1 MRNSFKHSSFTAE
14 NAGSSDYATE
24 ALVNWL
30 LRFLLRNA
38 SSFRSVDLGYDASMV
53 SNPCFAVMLRRRSPL
68 TTIRGVRLFLGLRS
82 FAKPCSSTA
91 CGELALV
98 LEFVA
103 IGPHQSAELTVQV
116 GDVRGGDWRL
126 VAVKPAMERR
136 DPNKTPATNPHGKG
150 HRRRYAGER
159 PQTQP

>member
-1 MRNSFKHSSFTAE
+1 
-14 NAGSSDYATE
+14 
-24 ALVNWL
+24 
-30 LRFLLRNA
+30 
-38 SSFRSVDLGYDASMV
+38 MV

-68 TTIRGVRLFLGLRS
+68 TTIRGVRLFLGLQS

-116 GDVRGGDWRL
+116 GDVRGGIGVSWPLSQRWS
-126 VAVKPAMERR
+126 AETRI
-136 DPNKTPATNPHGKG
+136 
-150 HRRRYAGER
+150 RRRRPIRTVRAIADAMRARGHKLSHEGVAGVLRTARMAEDEAYPCAGATR
-159 PQTQP
+159 H